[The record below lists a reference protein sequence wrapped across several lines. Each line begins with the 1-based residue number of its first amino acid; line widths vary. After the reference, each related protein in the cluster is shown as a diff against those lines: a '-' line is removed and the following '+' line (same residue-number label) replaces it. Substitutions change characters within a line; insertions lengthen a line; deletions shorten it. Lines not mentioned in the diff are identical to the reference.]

1 LKNEHDKTIELAW
14 DHPTSGVPEAGLTAS
29 RVAAADELEAIARVL
44 GLLACAS
51 LEASYAI
58 TPDGTGRYALSGT
71 LRAEVTQACVVTLDP
86 VAGTIEESFEAA
98 FWPGDDIP
106 PPRGGILDLDEAGE
120 PQPIVAGQIAVG
132 RVVFEC
138 LAESLDPYP
147 RKPGATF
154 DWQEPA
160 PAAGASGSPESPFAV
175 LANIKIGR

>member
-1 LKNEHDKTIELAW
+1 MTELAW
-14 DHPTSGVPEAGLTAS
+14 DHPTRDVPETGLTVTK
-29 RVAAADELEAIARVL
+29 VAAADELDAVARAL
-44 GLLACAS
+44 GLIACAS

-58 TPDGTGRYALSGT
+58 TPDGAGRYALSGT
-71 LRAEVTQACVVTLDP
+71 LRAEIVQACVVTLDP
-86 VAGTIEESFEAA
+86 VASTIEEGFVAA

-106 PPRGGILDLDEAGE
+106 PPRGGVLDLDEAAE
-120 PQPIVAGQIAVG
+120 PQPILSGQIAVG

-160 PAAGASGSPESPFAV
+160 APGGAPGNPESPFAV